1 MNSQSLLMLGV
12 GLVAGV
18 VIGRSLKQCEV
29 QRRGATRLDVIA
41 GALGLGSKVVG
52 LFDDD
57 DDDPK
62 AGAGATKAELLWH
75 GSK

>member
-1 MNSQSLLMLGV
+1 MNSQAFLMLGV

-18 VIGRSLKQCEV
+18 VIGRSLKRCEV
-29 QRRGATRLDVIA
+29 ARRGTSTKDIIA
-41 GALGLGSKVVG
+41 GALGLGTKVVG

-62 AGAGATKAELLWH
+62 AGTGSLTWYGAKA
-75 GSK
+75 